1 MTNTRRIITTGLAC
15 LLLASPAAAAQPT
28 PFEQRVLDTRSA
40 AERLYEPSGSPH
52 ARAERPRQD
61 LRSPDTR
68 DAAERPAHLRARD
81 AAWAADRP
89 VQDLRSPD
97 ARDVADPTPPVA
109 GPVSVPSQPVE
120 VPSPGTDWTLIIL
133 AASGYLLAIAL
144 VALGAL
150 RGRRRVAV

>member
-15 LLLASPAAAAQPT
+15 LLLASPAAAAQPA
-28 PFEQRVLDTRSA
+28 PRELRELDNRSA
-40 AERLYEPSGSPH
+40 AERLYQPSGSPH

-89 VQDLRSPD
+89 VQDLRAPD
-97 ARDVADPTPPVA
+97 TRDAADPTPPVA
-109 GPVSVPSQPVE
+109 GPVIVPSQPLE
-120 VPSPGTDWTLIIL
+120 VPSPGTDWTLIGL
-133 AASGYLLAIAL
+133 AASGYLLALAL
-144 VALGAL
+144 VAFGAV